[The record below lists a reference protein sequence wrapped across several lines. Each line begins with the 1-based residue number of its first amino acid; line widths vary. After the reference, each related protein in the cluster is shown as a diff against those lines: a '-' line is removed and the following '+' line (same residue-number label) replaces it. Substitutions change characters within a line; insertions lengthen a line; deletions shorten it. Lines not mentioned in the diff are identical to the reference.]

1 MLNLLALAL
10 LSTAQ
15 PAPPPAQAWL
25 LGSWEPYSNAFTGL
39 RLLRVGKD
47 TLSWHGC
54 TDARFVV
61 IDSKDARMTVR
72 LAKDSTCRLD
82 DEPPSR
88 MDTVRFTLRE
98 NGCDLAVSIYASPE
112 AAMHDQPLAEGLYGK
127 LDCPSGPVPH
137 AAASLSTTP
146 R

>member
-10 LSTAQ
+10 LSTAPQ
-15 PAPPPAQAWL
+15 PAAAPAWL
-25 LGSWEPYSNAFTGL
+25 LGDWEPYSNAFTGL
-39 RLLRVGKD
+39 RLLSVGKNA
-47 TLSWHGC
+47 LSWRGC
-54 TDARFVV
+54 TGARFEV
-61 IDSKDARMTVR
+61 IQSKDDRLTLR
-72 LAKDSTCRLD
+72 LAGDSTCRLD

-98 NGCDLAVSIYASPE
+98 NRCDLAVSIYASPE
-112 AAMHDQPLAEGLYGK
+112 AAAKDQPSAEGLYGRLK
-127 LDCPSGPVPH
+127 CPSGPAPH

>member
-10 LSTAQ
+10 LSTA
-15 PAPPPAQAWL
+15 PPATAPDWL
-25 LGSWEPYSNAFTGL
+25 VGDWEPYSNAFTGL
-39 RLLRVGKD
+39 RLLSVGKEA
-47 TLSWHGC
+47 LSWHGC
-54 TDARFVV
+54 ADARFEVV
-61 IDSKDARMTVR
+61 DSKDDRLTLR
-72 LAKDSTCRLD
+72 LARGSTCRLD

-98 NGCDLAVSIYASPE
+98 NRCDLAVSIYPSPE
-112 AAMHDQPLAEGLYGK
+112 AAANDEPSAEGLYGRLK
-127 LDCPSGPVPH
+127 CPSGPAPH